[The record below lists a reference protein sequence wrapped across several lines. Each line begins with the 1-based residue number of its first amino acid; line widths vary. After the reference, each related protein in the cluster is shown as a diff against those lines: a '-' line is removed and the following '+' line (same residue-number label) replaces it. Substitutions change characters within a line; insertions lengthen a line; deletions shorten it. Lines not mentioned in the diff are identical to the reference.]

1 MRAAF
6 AQPGFSRLFA
16 GLSTS
21 MLGDSIMLLVLSIW
35 VKTLTGSSA
44 MAGFTF
50 FFMCIPAIFAPLVG
64 VWIDRIKRKPMLVWG
79 NLLSAVAVLPLL
91 LVRDA
96 GDVWIIWTVAGL
108 YGVSF
113 VVLPAGINGL
123 LKELM
128 PDDLLVDANSSIQT
142 IKESY
147 RLFGPLLGAALFAW
161 LGGWVVAL
169 VDIASFVVAAAVIST
184 IRVEEEAPGHE
195 EAAYWTQLTEGLR
208 HLVHDRVLGNLLIGF
223 GLSMLVLGFT
233 ESAVFAL
240 TDHFDKP
247 ATYVSVIV
255 SVQGIGAVVGGVLSA
270 RCVRRLGEVA
280 TSTLGLVLLGVSALG
295 IAASPVMAG
304 VLVSIVLFGA
314 SLPLL
319 VVAYMTIL
327 QRRTPQRLMGRVST
341 AAEVVMTVPSAI
353 SLAFGAVLVT
363 LIDWRWIFLVI
374 GVATLAGAGHVAFW
388 LRDELRGRTS
398 EAAVHEG
405 VDDDPPAPLDP
416 SSPLG
421 PGVGA
426 A

>member
-6 AQPGFSRLFA
+6 AQPGFRKLFA

-44 MAGFTF
+44 LAGFTF
-50 FFMCIPAIFAPLVG
+50 FFMCIPAIVAPLVG
-64 VWIDRIKRKPMLVWG
+64 VWIDRIRRKPMLVWG
-79 NLLSAVAVLPLL
+79 NVLSAVAVLPLL
-91 LVRDA
+91 LVRDE

-113 VVLPAGINGL
+113 VVLPAGLNGL

-128 PDDLLVDANSSIQT
+128 PEDLLVDANSSIQT
-142 IKESY
+142 VKESY

-161 LGGWVVAL
+161 LGGWAVAL
-169 VDIASFVVAAAVIST
+169 VDAASFLLAAAVIAS
-184 IRVEEEAPGHE
+184 IRVEEETPEPEHG
-195 EAAYWTQLTEGLR
+195 AYWPQLTEGLR

-233 ESAVFAL
+233 ESAIFAL
-240 TDHFDKP
+240 TDHFGKE

-255 SVQGIGAVVGGVLSA
+255 SVQGIGAVVGGVVSA
-270 RCVRRLGEVA
+270 RCVRRFGEVA
-280 TSTLGLVLLGVSALG
+280 TSTIGLVLLGLSALG

-304 VLVSIVLFGA
+304 VLVSIVLFGV

-353 SLAFGAVLVT
+353 SLALGAVLVAV
-363 LIDWRWIFLVI
+363 LDWRWIFLVI

-388 LRDELRGRTS
+388 LRDELFRRTPKADIAD
-398 EAAVHEG
+398 E
-405 VDDDPPAPLDP
+405 PPAPLDP